1 LIIMSN
7 FSPIT
12 WIILGLIFLVLGI
25 LSLFKKII
33 IWWVNVRNDMNGIKT
48 EITPITILWWRI
60 GGAILILV
68 GLLFC
73 VFYLLYALHTI

>member
-1 LIIMSN
+1 MSN

>member
-1 LIIMSN
+1 MIIMSN